1 MPAPLPFKE
10 VQALFESLGVKD
22 FGAALPEGRIHWT
35 DASGAVVAHARC
47 RAILSWAATNHSIMW
62 AEAITGF
69 QQAGVP
75 CLPAPEGE
83 DPYVEDIDEDLAQ
96 ELAGQS
102 AQLVNAQFLYAAP
115 TGGGG
120 KLFLAVTE
128 FTPGAIAE
136 DPGQEARRVEAARAW
151 AAQRLARLAELLES
165 GEVDEVATLL
175 GALSGQARQQAD
187 FVVRG
192 TDLAPRLSGLA
203 TQAMLWAQALPQHRE
218 RVAYELQVAARGWGP
233 TLPA

>member
-1 MPAPLPFKE
+1 MPSPLAFKE
-10 VQALFESLGVKD
+10 LQALFDSLGVKD

-35 DASGAVVAHARC
+35 DAGGKVVAHARC
-47 RAILSWAATNHSIMW
+47 RAILSWASTNHSIMW
-62 AEAITGF
+62 AEAIASF

-83 DPYVEDIDEDLAQ
+83 DPYVQDIDEDLAQ

-120 KLFLAVTE
+120 KLFLAVTD
-128 FTPGAIAE
+128 FTPGAMDE
-136 DPGQEARRVEAARAW
+136 DPGQEARRIEAARGW
-151 AAQRLARLAELLES
+151 AAERLVRLAALLEQ

-175 GALSGQARQQAD
+175 GSLSGQARQQAD

-203 TQAMLWAQALPQHRE
+203 TQAMLWAQALPEHKD
-218 RVAYELQVAARGWGP
+218 RVAYELKVAARGWQ
-233 TLPA
+233 PA